1 MLSLTV
7 KGSHV
12 SGTLLNITQENI
24 GLEPPTCTTGTV
36 TFTAKRV

>member
-12 SGTLLNITQENI
+12 SGTLLNI